1 MRYAYLTLAVVFN
14 VGAYAVFKSI
24 SGRPYGA
31 SWLAMFAL
39 GLALGG
45 VNTFFFATALRELKL
60 AVAYPVF
67 AGASIAAVVLMSA
80 HGFGEEVTLA
90 HVAGAGLVLAG
101 IVVLTR

>member
-1 MRYAYLTLAVVFN
+1 MRYAYLMLAVVFN

-80 HGFGEEVTLA
+80 HGFGEKVTLA